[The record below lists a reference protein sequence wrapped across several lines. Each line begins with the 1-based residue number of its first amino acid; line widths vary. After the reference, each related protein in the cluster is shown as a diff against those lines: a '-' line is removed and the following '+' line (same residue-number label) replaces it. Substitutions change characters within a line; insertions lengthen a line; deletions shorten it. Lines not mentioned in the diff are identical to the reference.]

1 MPLINLRSVH
11 LTPAELATIKQAMT
25 DLETALQNVNV
36 SLTPEDRS
44 RYGSINE
51 QNKLLVNKVKDFHDE
66 SPNLSVTDVDWDEF
80 DRDYASR
87 GQFDNLITRLDSL
100 SLNLRNAKIL
110 HDYDNYQTALS
121 DYAYTSY
128 RAGSGT
134 PGYETKMTE
143 LKQFFAKSPKQ
154 KGAPVV
160 E

>member
-1 MPLINLRSVH
+1 MNSK
-11 LTPAELATIKQAMT
+11 ELY
-25 DLETALQNVNV
+25 VN
-36 SLTPEDRS
+36 
-44 RYGSINE
+44 
-51 QNKLLVNKVKDFHDE
+51 
-66 SPNLSVTDVDWDEF
+66 DVDWVEF
-80 DRDYASR
+80 ERDYESS
-87 GQFDNLITRLDSL
+87 GHYESLIARLESL
-100 SLNLRNAKIL
+100 ALNLRNAKIL

-143 LKQFFAKSPKQ
+143 LKKFFAKNPKQ